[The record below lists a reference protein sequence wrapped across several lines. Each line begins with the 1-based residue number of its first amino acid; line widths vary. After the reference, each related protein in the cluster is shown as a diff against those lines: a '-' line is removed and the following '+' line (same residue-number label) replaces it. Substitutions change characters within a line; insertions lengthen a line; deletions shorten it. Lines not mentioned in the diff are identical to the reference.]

1 MVMTVRRT
9 PDNSRKQDAAN
20 GRTKSTRGAQA
31 ASEHVIERLRAS
43 KQKAES
49 AEYQLGHDLGGK
61 WAERSATAAELHAL
75 EEFRDELEAQPQYD
89 WDEFFDWDE
98 PKVWGPDEDL
108 FFAMHPE
115 ADKDR
120 HAAEDFWGY
129 AAGDALQQSLYRG
142 EFLRGFAEG
151 ATELWRSVKDEL

>member
-1 MVMTVRRT
+1 MKKMKEQ
-9 PDNSRKQDAAN
+9 S
-20 GRTKSTRGAQA
+20 
-31 ASEHVIERLRAS
+31 VIERLRAS

-49 AEYQLGHDLGGK
+49 AEYQLGHDLGK
-61 WAERSATAAELHAL
+61 RWAEQSAEASELQNL

-89 WDEFFDWDE
+89 WDEFFEWDE

-120 HAAEDFWGY
+120 RAAEDFWER

-142 EFLRGFAEG
+142 VFLKGFAEG
-151 ATELWRSVKDEL
+151 AIAVWESVQDKL